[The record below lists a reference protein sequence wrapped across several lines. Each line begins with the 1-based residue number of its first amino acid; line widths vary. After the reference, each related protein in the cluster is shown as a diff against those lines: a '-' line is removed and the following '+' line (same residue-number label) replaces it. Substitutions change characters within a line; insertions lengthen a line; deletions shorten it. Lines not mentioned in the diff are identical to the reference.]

1 MDVGV
6 PELIIILVII
16 LLLWGPG
23 RLAKIG
29 GELGT
34 GIRAFRQGLGNE
46 DKEEKEEPQPEAEDI
61 QAAVPVAI
69 EESRDGNGK

>member
-46 DKEEKEEPQPEAEDI
+46 DKENQEEQQPVINEPAAPVVVQNSEDEK
-61 QAAVPVAI
+61 
-69 EESRDGNGK
+69 